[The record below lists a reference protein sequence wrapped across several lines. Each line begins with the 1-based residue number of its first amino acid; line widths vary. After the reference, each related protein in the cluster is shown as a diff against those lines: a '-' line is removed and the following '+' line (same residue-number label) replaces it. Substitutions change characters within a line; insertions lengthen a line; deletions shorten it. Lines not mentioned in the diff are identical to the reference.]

1 MQMLCRRSTIETSL
15 MQPGASVNGARA
27 LLREFDAKVT
37 IRTAPATLLSA
48 ARERLPCFR
57 VIGRLL
63 DRCPVYQ
70 AGFYE
75 GAALM
80 YAAHVRAGFVPAL
93 GGLPLQRAVRG
104 AKLSSSR
111 NPDRALLEG
120 ENLSAAICRYP

>member
-1 MQMLCRRSTIETSL
+1 

-93 GGLPLQRAVRG
+93 RPAATATRG
-104 AKLSSSR
+104 AGREIVELAES
-111 NPDRALLEG
+111 
-120 ENLSAAICRYP
+120 